1 MLVNDA
7 VQRRDRDRIRL
18 AQLLHKLF
26 QSVGRNTAHFNAAYA
41 QHGSGSQRK
50 IKCSGCGLCVLTIH
64 FKEVANLEQNDIV
77 GVIVLDIVVGVQ
89 LLSELPFPRLHFIV
103 PSLLFGGE
111 VSAGSDDVVKPCRN
125 LIPVEF
131 YGSAER
137 LLQLHALTAVI
148 FRTAAGYCMRTAT
161 GSVLILQKGNFI
173 FGVVSFGEIGID
185 TTLAALH
192 IPAPCQ
198 SGVNFIFGDESSQV
212 GNFGHVRL
220 IFAARQRQIG
230 KLLTDDRNFVVVEAH
245 EVTIFAVC
253 REKVCVFVAYFLQ
266 EIGVFQRLCKPRSC
280 IGESASAIVVE
291 RFQQATLTGFL
302 SEFSVHIPK
311 GFCHLGTLVMLSLHD
326 FHISGVLT
334 GFHQLT
340 DTLRCRLPR
349 DYLCGLGIAGAS
361 AFCKV
366 DAIFGIPCG
375 KFTVIGLE
383 TGTAVELFFQNSGD
397 FFHGFLLLERSNHNA
412 SCIAFVAAQ
421 AEHMVNIF
429 LCKGKSEG
437 CRSYTLRFIDKGHL
451 LLFRGERGQI
461 EQTELFA
468 CI

>member
-1 MLVNDA
+1 M
-7 VQRRDRDRIRL
+7 
-18 AQLLHKLF
+18 
-26 QSVGRNTAHFNAAYA
+26 
-41 QHGSGSQRK
+41 
-50 IKCSGCGLCVLTIH
+50 
-64 FKEVANLEQNDIV
+64 
-77 GVIVLDIVVGVQ
+77 
-89 LLSELPFPRLHFIV
+89 
-103 PSLLFGGE
+103 
-111 VSAGSDDVVKPCRN
+111 
-125 LIPVEF
+125 
-131 YGSAER
+131 
-137 LLQLHALTAVI
+137 
-148 FRTAAGYCMRTAT
+148 
-161 GSVLILQKGNFI
+161 
-173 FGVVSFGEIGID
+173 
-185 TTLAALH
+185 
-192 IPAPCQ
+192 
-198 SGVNFIFGDESSQV
+198 
-212 GNFGHVRL
+212 
-220 IFAARQRQIG
+220 
-230 KLLTDDRNFVVVEAH
+230 VVEAH
-245 EVTIFAVC
+245 EVTIFAIC
-253 REKVCVFVAYFLQ
+253 REKVCVFAAYFLQ

-291 RFQQATLTGFL
+291 RFQQATLMGFL
-302 SEFSVHIPK
+302 GEFSVHIPK
-311 GFCHLGTLVMLSLHD
+311 GFCHLGTLVMFSLHD
-326 FHISGVLT
+326 FHISGVQT

-383 TGTAVELFFQNSGD
+383 TGTAVELLFQNSGD
-397 FFHGFLLLERSNHNA
+397 LFHGFLLLERGNHNA

-461 EQTELFA
+461 EQTELFT